1 MPATQADLVVMSSS
15 TVVALLLSAYVATI
29 GAPVVMPPSLSALV
43 ILPSA
48 VLAAMEFPSLSSC
61 PCVSLDHLYTSS
73 DVDSLWGATYKPGQ
87 KTSTSFVSTFEK
99 NLIRPDGV
107 QNATDSTKAFLQRSL
122 AIVEENK
129 LWNQE
134 VVQKVVSLEVEVAK

>member
-1 MPATQADLVVMSSS
+1 M
-15 TVVALLLSAYVATI
+15 
-29 GAPVVMPPSLSALV
+29 
-43 ILPSA
+43 
-48 VLAAMEFPSLSSC
+48 
-61 PCVSLDHLYTSS
+61 
-73 DVDSLWGATYKPGQ
+73 
-87 KTSTSFVSTFEK
+87 STFEK
-99 NLIRPDGV
+99 NLIRPAGV